1 MSDWIEQEDWST
13 VNIGD
18 QVRVTC
24 YGAMFTA
31 AVEDVLSRSLSPRL
45 DREVYGLELNSNALT
60 RTQTVFA
67 NEWSLSVP
75 AKPAVELPTEPG
87 IYVES
92 GRKPNTVDLWTLH
105 ENGRWVSNAGSKY
118 DSRVEEFAPFKKLE
132 PVAVTAK
139 KVLDDVSKFAWADG
153 FMPQLRALGIKYGSI
168 DE

>member
-1 MSDWIEQEDWST
+1 MTDWTPQEDWST
-13 VNIGD
+13 VEVGD
-18 QVRVTC
+18 QVRVTRA
-24 YGAMFTA
+24 GAMFTG

-45 DREVYGLELNSNALT
+45 DREVYGLELNSDVLT
-60 RTQTVFA
+60 RPQTIFA

-75 AKPAVELPTEPG
+75 EKPAVVLPTEIG
-87 IYVES
+87 VYVDCN
-92 GRKPNTVDLWTLH
+92 GAIATVSD
-105 ENGRWVSNAGSKY
+105 KY
-118 DSRVEEFAPFKKLE
+118 NFCFPQDAPFKKLE